1 MILYFE
7 KHISEGEKIGFFS
20 QIKKVSYIV
29 LTSVFIAVQL
39 TLSNATNDAQRLKDK
54 QHTLSYWN
62 KTKNIY
68 TINFQGYD
76 SSVVEDS
83 LEARNINDELEKFYQ
98 KSKDKLKI
106 FIINS
111 DNYEKESDGRGNQR
125 YEFEYAG
132 DKEEQIYSPAGR
144 SIQIDE
150 NYLKRNPIQTCNGKA
165 ISKLIDYNQNTLN
178 ILVPEQYKKYEKKII
193 KNYKENFYFQKVTID
208 NYFRKN
214 MNKPKNM
221 LKKDKL
227 SINIIY
233 VKSNQSYFTY
243 DSDTG
248 NDKNQI
254 IDPIAVIYTG
264 GVDSSCIASMYAGDT
279 VSGSIYFEDNSK
291 KQGRAYRKVEALLIP
306 GMEKADDYLLQAIVE
321 TVVLVIFLGITY
333 IFGLWDIFKENAAG
347 WTRSLYTGGF
357 FIVYCLYAVVSG
369 IYLCFLSEHG
379 DVKAF
384 YNIIFFF
391 IAVCLVG
398 LVEELVFRGVVFNL
412 LLRAFPKTKGG
423 ITGAVV
429 LGGVLFGLMH
439 FSNMGAGVK
448 FSSCLIQV
456 ISAGLMGVLFCMI
469 YASTRNFWM
478 LAIFHTVVDMG
489 GLLSSGIFEG
499 GGVADRINEF
509 SAMNCIAFV
518 VLGIP
523 MLVMLRK
530 SRRIRL
536 EMLYNNVTIIDD
548 EREGAKLAVVSLVL
562 GICSI
567 IFSFFGYLMG
577 LGIVGMLA
585 SKMSKRAK
593 QYNNAIATAGMIT
606 SIIGFV
612 LSVICTIGMMVLFAS
627 GIYDRLVN
635 MTM

>member
-1 MILYFE
+1 MKQKLRNLSAPANIIFAILA
-7 KHISEGEKIGFFS
+7 
-20 QIKKVSYIV
+20 
-29 LTSVFIAVQL
+29 VFI
-39 TLSNATNDAQRLKDK
+39 
-54 QHTLSYWN
+54 
-62 KTKNIY
+62 
-68 TINFQGYD
+68 
-76 SSVVEDS
+76 
-83 LEARNINDELEKFYQ
+83 
-98 KSKDKLKI
+98 
-106 FIINS
+106 FIAPLQWS
-111 DNYEKESDGRGNQR
+111 
-125 YEFEYAG
+125 
-132 DKEEQIYSPAGR
+132 
-144 SIQIDE
+144 
-150 NYLKRNPIQTCNGKA
+150 GKV
-165 ISKLIDYNQNTLN
+165 L
-178 ILVPEQYKKYEKKII
+178 
-193 KNYKENFYFQKVTID
+193 
-208 NYFRKN
+208 
-214 MNKPKNM
+214 
-221 LKKDKL
+221 
-227 SINIIY
+227 
-233 VKSNQSYFTY
+233 
-243 DSDTG
+243 G
-248 NDKNQI
+248 
-254 IDPIAVIYTG
+254 
-264 GVDSSCIASMYAGDT
+264 
-279 VSGSIYFEDNSK
+279 
-291 KQGRAYRKVEALLIP
+291 LIP

-333 IFGLWDIFKENAAG
+333 LFGLWDIFKENAAG

-398 LVEELVFRGVVFNL
+398 LVEELVFR
-412 LLRAFPKTKGG
+412 
-423 ITGAVV
+423 GAVV

-593 QYNNAIATAGMIT
+593 QYNNAIATAGLIT

-627 GIYDRLVN
+627 GMYDRLVN
-635 MTM
+635 MSM

>member
-1 MILYFE
+1 MKQKLRNLSAPANIIFAILA
-7 KHISEGEKIGFFS
+7 
-20 QIKKVSYIV
+20 
-29 LTSVFIAVQL
+29 VFI
-39 TLSNATNDAQRLKDK
+39 
-54 QHTLSYWN
+54 
-62 KTKNIY
+62 
-68 TINFQGYD
+68 
-76 SSVVEDS
+76 
-83 LEARNINDELEKFYQ
+83 
-98 KSKDKLKI
+98 
-106 FIINS
+106 FIAPLQWS
-111 DNYEKESDGRGNQR
+111 
-125 YEFEYAG
+125 
-132 DKEEQIYSPAGR
+132 
-144 SIQIDE
+144 
-150 NYLKRNPIQTCNGKA
+150 GKV
-165 ISKLIDYNQNTLN
+165 L
-178 ILVPEQYKKYEKKII
+178 
-193 KNYKENFYFQKVTID
+193 
-208 NYFRKN
+208 
-214 MNKPKNM
+214 
-221 LKKDKL
+221 
-227 SINIIY
+227 
-233 VKSNQSYFTY
+233 
-243 DSDTG
+243 G
-248 NDKNQI
+248 
-254 IDPIAVIYTG
+254 
-264 GVDSSCIASMYAGDT
+264 
-279 VSGSIYFEDNSK
+279 
-291 KQGRAYRKVEALLIP
+291 LIP
-306 GMEKADDYLLQAIVE
+306 GMEKVDDYLLQAIVE
-321 TVVLVIFLGITY
+321 TVILVIFLGITY

-357 FIVYCLYAVVSG
+357 FIVYCMYAVVSG

-509 SAMNCIAFV
+509 SAMNCVAFI

-523 MLVMLRK
+523 MVVMLRK

-536 EMLYNNVTIIDD
+536 EMLYNNETIIDD

-585 SKMSKRAK
+585 SKMSKKAK
-593 QYNNAIATAGMIT
+593 QYDNAIATAGMIT

-627 GIYDRLVN
+627 GMYDRLVN
-635 MTM
+635 MSMLQ

>member
-1 MILYFE
+1 M
-7 KHISEGEKIGFFS
+7 G
-20 QIKKVSYIV
+20 
-29 LTSVFIAVQL
+29 
-39 TLSNATNDAQRLKDK
+39 
-54 QHTLSYWN
+54 
-62 KTKNIY
+62 
-68 TINFQGYD
+68 
-76 SSVVEDS
+76 
-83 LEARNINDELEKFYQ
+83 
-98 KSKDKLKI
+98 
-106 FIINS
+106 
-111 DNYEKESDGRGNQR
+111 
-125 YEFEYAG
+125 
-132 DKEEQIYSPAGR
+132 
-144 SIQIDE
+144 
-150 NYLKRNPIQTCNGKA
+150 
-165 ISKLIDYNQNTLN
+165 
-178 ILVPEQYKKYEKKII
+178 
-193 KNYKENFYFQKVTID
+193 
-208 NYFRKN
+208 
-214 MNKPKNM
+214 
-221 LKKDKL
+221 
-227 SINIIY
+227 
-233 VKSNQSYFTY
+233 
-243 DSDTG
+243 
-248 NDKNQI
+248 
-254 IDPIAVIYTG
+254 
-264 GVDSSCIASMYAGDT
+264 
-279 VSGSIYFEDNSK
+279 
-291 KQGRAYRKVEALLIP
+291 LIP

-321 TVVLVIFLGITY
+321 TVVLVIFLGVTY
-333 IFGLWDIFKENAAG
+333 LFGLWDIFKENAAG

-398 LVEELVFRGVVFNL
+398 LVEELVFRGVVSNL

-509 SAMNCIAFV
+509 SAMNCVAFV

-536 EMLYNNVTIIDD
+536 EMLYNNETIIDD

-627 GIYDRLVN
+627 GMYDRLVN
-635 MTM
+635 MSMLQ

>member
-1 MILYFE
+1 MKNILFVA
-7 KHISEGEKIGFFS
+7 SEGVPF
-20 QIKKVSYIV
+20 IKTGGLADVVGSLPKCI
-29 LTSVFIAVQL
+29 
-39 TLSNATNDAQRLKDK
+39 DK
-54 QHTLSYWN
+54 KYFDVRVILPR
-62 KTKNIY
+62 Y
-68 TINFQGYD
+68 TCMKQ
-76 SSVVEDS
+76 EM
-83 LEARNINDELEKFYQ
+83 
-98 KSKDKLKI
+98 KDKLTYKTH
-106 FIINS
+106 FYM
-111 DNYEKESDGRGNQR
+111 D
-125 YEFEYAG
+125 FHW
-132 DKEEQIYSPAGR
+132 KEEYVG
-144 SIQIDE
+144 
-150 NYLKRNPIQTCNGKA
+150 
-165 ISKLIDYNQNTLN
+165 
-178 ILVPEQYKKYEKKII
+178 ILEAEVDGVRY
-193 KNYKENFYFQKVTID
+193 YFID
-208 NYFRKN
+208 NEGYFN
-214 MNKPKNM
+214 GFKPYGDNALFEIEKYAFFC
-221 LKKDKL
+221 KAAL
-227 SINIIY
+227 SILPVIDFRPDVIHCHDW
-233 VKSNQSYFTY
+233 Q
-243 DSDTG
+243 TG
-248 NDKNQI
+248 
-254 IDPIAVIYTG
+254 
-264 GVDSSCIASMYAGDT
+264 
-279 VSGSIYFEDNSK
+279 
-291 KQGRAYRKVEALLIP
+291 LIP

-369 IYLCFLSEHG
+369 IYLCFLGEHG

-627 GIYDRLVN
+627 GMYDRLVN
-635 MTM
+635 MSMLQ

>member
-1 MILYFE
+1 
-7 KHISEGEKIGFFS
+7 
-20 QIKKVSYIV
+20 
-29 LTSVFIAVQL
+29 
-39 TLSNATNDAQRLKDK
+39 
-54 QHTLSYWN
+54 
-62 KTKNIY
+62 
-68 TINFQGYD
+68 
-76 SSVVEDS
+76 
-83 LEARNINDELEKFYQ
+83 
-98 KSKDKLKI
+98 
-106 FIINS
+106 
-111 DNYEKESDGRGNQR
+111 
-125 YEFEYAG
+125 
-132 DKEEQIYSPAGR
+132 
-144 SIQIDE
+144 
-150 NYLKRNPIQTCNGKA
+150 
-165 ISKLIDYNQNTLN
+165 
-178 ILVPEQYKKYEKKII
+178 
-193 KNYKENFYFQKVTID
+193 
-208 NYFRKN
+208 
-214 MNKPKNM
+214 
-221 LKKDKL
+221 
-227 SINIIY
+227 
-233 VKSNQSYFTY
+233 
-243 DSDTG
+243 
-248 NDKNQI
+248 
-254 IDPIAVIYTG
+254 
-264 GVDSSCIASMYAGDT
+264 
-279 VSGSIYFEDNSK
+279 
-291 KQGRAYRKVEALLIP
+291 
-306 GMEKADDYLLQAIVE
+306 
-321 TVVLVIFLGITY
+321 
-333 IFGLWDIFKENAAG
+333 
-347 WTRSLYTGGF
+347 
-357 FIVYCLYAVVSG
+357 
-369 IYLCFLSEHG
+369 
-379 DVKAF
+379 
-384 YNIIFFF
+384 
-391 IAVCLVG
+391 
-398 LVEELVFRGVVFNL
+398 VFRGVVFNL

-593 QYNNAIATAGMIT
+593 QIIIRLFHARNQSQHFSAPLQGCNENKNCKNGKYYICRCRKVSQFLFHNFNLLICVLLSMKIFYSIYFDIA
-606 SIIGFV
+606 S
-612 LSVICTIGMMVLFAS
+612 S
-627 GIYDRLVN
+627 G
-635 MTM
+635 

>member
-1 MILYFE
+1 MKQKLRNLSAPANIIFAILA
-7 KHISEGEKIGFFS
+7 
-20 QIKKVSYIV
+20 
-29 LTSVFIAVQL
+29 VFI
-39 TLSNATNDAQRLKDK
+39 
-54 QHTLSYWN
+54 
-62 KTKNIY
+62 
-68 TINFQGYD
+68 
-76 SSVVEDS
+76 
-83 LEARNINDELEKFYQ
+83 
-98 KSKDKLKI
+98 
-106 FIINS
+106 FIAPLQWS
-111 DNYEKESDGRGNQR
+111 
-125 YEFEYAG
+125 
-132 DKEEQIYSPAGR
+132 
-144 SIQIDE
+144 
-150 NYLKRNPIQTCNGKA
+150 GKVLG
-165 ISKLIDYNQNTLN
+165 LIL
-178 ILVPEQYKKYEKKII
+178 
-193 KNYKENFYFQKVTID
+193 
-208 NYFRKN
+208 
-214 MNKPKNM
+214 
-221 LKKDKL
+221 
-227 SINIIY
+227 
-233 VKSNQSYFTY
+233 
-243 DSDTG
+243 
-248 NDKNQI
+248 
-254 IDPIAVIYTG
+254 
-264 GVDSSCIASMYAGDT
+264 
-279 VSGSIYFEDNSK
+279 
-291 KQGRAYRKVEALLIP
+291 

-347 WTRSLYTGGF
+347 W
-357 FIVYCLYAVVSG
+357 
-369 IYLCFLSEHG
+369 
-379 DVKAF
+379 
-384 YNIIFFF
+384 
-391 IAVCLVG
+391 
-398 LVEELVFRGVVFNL
+398 
-412 LLRAFPKTKGG
+412 RAFPKTKGG

-635 MTM
+635 MSML

>member
-1 MILYFE
+1 M
-7 KHISEGEKIGFFS
+7 
-20 QIKKVSYIV
+20 
-29 LTSVFIAVQL
+29 
-39 TLSNATNDAQRLKDK
+39 
-54 QHTLSYWN
+54 
-62 KTKNIY
+62 
-68 TINFQGYD
+68 
-76 SSVVEDS
+76 
-83 LEARNINDELEKFYQ
+83 
-98 KSKDKLKI
+98 
-106 FIINS
+106 
-111 DNYEKESDGRGNQR
+111 
-125 YEFEYAG
+125 
-132 DKEEQIYSPAGR
+132 
-144 SIQIDE
+144 
-150 NYLKRNPIQTCNGKA
+150 
-165 ISKLIDYNQNTLN
+165 
-178 ILVPEQYKKYEKKII
+178 
-193 KNYKENFYFQKVTID
+193 
-208 NYFRKN
+208 
-214 MNKPKNM
+214 
-221 LKKDKL
+221 
-227 SINIIY
+227 
-233 VKSNQSYFTY
+233 
-243 DSDTG
+243 
-248 NDKNQI
+248 
-254 IDPIAVIYTG
+254 
-264 GVDSSCIASMYAGDT
+264 
-279 VSGSIYFEDNSK
+279 
-291 KQGRAYRKVEALLIP
+291 
-306 GMEKADDYLLQAIVE
+306 
-321 TVVLVIFLGITY
+321 
-333 IFGLWDIFKENAAG
+333 
-347 WTRSLYTGGF
+347 
-357 FIVYCLYAVVSG
+357 
-369 IYLCFLSEHG
+369 CFLSEHG

-548 EREGAKLAVVSLVL
+548 EREGAKLAEVSLVL

-585 SKMSKRAK
+585 SKMSKKAK
-593 QYNNAIATAGMIT
+593 QYNNTIATAGMIT

-635 MTM
+635 MSML